1 MTLLLFIGVRQCLE
15 SDVTVALIAKNLIAN
30 LACLKNEKT
39 YNGID
44 DCAISNERKMLPELY
59 GNATPVLISIVLEQ
73 RPNRQTKAATS
84 HYVKNASSFRS
95 VQRKCY

>member
-15 SDVTVALIAKNLIAN
+15 SDVTVVPIAKKLIAN

-44 DCAISNERKMLPELY
+44 DCAISNDEKCYLSFTGMLRLY
-59 GNATPVLISIVLEQ
+59 SLRSIVLEQ

-84 HYVKNASSFRS
+84 HYVK
-95 VQRKCY
+95 KCIFAKMLLSGN